1 MRSGEIISFDDIKA
15 GYGRSRILKGLSFSV
30 REGEVFGVIGPNGCG
45 KSTMLNVLTGTLCPS
60 SGRLFYR
67 EKEISGLPSYKR
79 CRLGI
84 GRTWQIPRPFKGMT
98 VYDNVLTGAVH
109 GAGESVKQSRE
120 KAEKVL
126 KETGLADKSRI
137 PSGELTL
144 LDRKRLELARAMASG
159 PEVLLLDEVA
169 AGLTEAETKEIMALV
184 GGLRERKYTVIWIE
198 HNIETMLKATDRLM
212 CMADGRNV
220 ICGDPGE
227 VMGSEIV
234 EELYLGKD

>member
-1 MRSGEIISFDDIKA
+1 MSILRVENLGVSFGQMPIFQDV
-15 GYGRSRILKGLSFSV
+15 SFELN
-30 REGEVFGVIGPNGCG
+30 EGDWLMMIGPNGCG

-84 GRTWQIPRPFKGMT
+84 GRTWQIPRPFTGMT